1 MLTLEENPV
10 NRLSRQGTSP
20 ISPLKNAQESVFSAQ
35 EIKHLIIN

>member
-20 ISPLKNAQESVFSAQ
+20 ISLLKNAQESVFSAQ